1 LPASSP
7 VAAAWPPNRGRHPL
21 SGATLLQIVPHLDS
35 GGAERT
41 TIEIAASLAE
51 IGARALVAS
60 QGGRMVSELQAKG
73 GIWLPF
79 PAATKNPL
87 AMALNIQRLAA
98 LIRAEG
104 VDLVHARS
112 RAPAWVSYAA
122 TRLTKTPFLTTY
134 HGAYSG
140 TGTLK
145 LQYNSVMVR
154 GDLVIA
160 NSHFTAREIA
170 RLYPEAAPKLRVIP
184 RGVDTRLFD
193 PSKVTAERV
202 QALRRAWNVTPEERV
217 VLMPARLS
225 LRKGHKILIA
235 AARHLMEAG
244 MRETKF
250 ILAGDAPARSAYVK
264 DIDAAIKKAELSGIV
279 CRTGHCAD
287 MPAALVAAALAV
299 VPSTEPEAFGRVAVE
314 ALAMGTP
321 VVVSDEG
328 GLAEIVHMPPQVE
341 PSLRTGWR
349 VPAGSASA
357 LAAAIG
363 EILALGAT
371 ARDQLS
377 RAARAHAVRHYSIEQ
392 MCRATLETYSALL
405 GSAPRA
411 NG

>member
-1 LPASSP
+1 MS
-7 VAAAWPPNRGRHPL
+7 VAAALPHSRGRHPL
-21 SGATLLQIVPHLDS
+21 AGATLLQIVPHLDS

-41 TIEIAASLAE
+41 TIEVAASLAE

-60 QGGRMVSELQAKG
+60 RGGRMVSELQAQG

-87 AMALNIQRLAA
+87 AMALNIRRLAA
-98 LIRAEG
+98 LIRAER

-140 TGTLK
+140 TGALK
-145 LQYNSVMVR
+145 LRYNSVMAR

-170 RLYPEAAPKLRVIP
+170 RLYPHTAQKLRVIP
-184 RGVDTRLFD
+184 RGVDVRLFD
-193 PSKVTAERV
+193 PSKVAAERV
-202 QALRRAWNVTPEERV
+202 QALRRAWNVAPEERV
-217 VLMPARLS
+217 VLLAARLS
-225 LRKGHKILIA
+225 PRKGHKVLIT
-235 AARHLMEAG
+235 AARQLMEAG
-244 MRETKF
+244 VRETKF
-250 ILAGDAPARSAYVK
+250 ILAGDAQGRSAYVK
-264 DIDAAIKKAELSGIV
+264 EIDAAIKKADLSGIV

-287 MPAALVAAALAV
+287 MPAALVASALAV
-299 VPSTEPEAFGRVAVE
+299 VPSTGPEAFGRVAVE

-328 GLAEIVHMPPQVE
+328 GLAEIVETPPEVE
-341 PSLRTGWR
+341 PALRTGWR
-349 VPAGSASA
+349 VPVGDATA
-357 LAAAIG
+357 LATAIG

-377 RAARAHAVRHYSIEQ
+377 RAARAHALRHYSIER
-392 MCRATLETYSALL
+392 MCSATLETYAALL
-405 GSAPRA
+405 ATTPPAG
-411 NG
+411 